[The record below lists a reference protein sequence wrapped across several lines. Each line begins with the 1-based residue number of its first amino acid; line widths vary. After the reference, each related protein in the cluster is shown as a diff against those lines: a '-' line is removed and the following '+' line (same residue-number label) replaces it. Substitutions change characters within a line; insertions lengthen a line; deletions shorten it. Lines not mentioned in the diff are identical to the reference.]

1 MDDLQKQI
9 LNKILADFDAVASSA
24 MMELTNGAERF
35 TKSHGEWTISFD
47 AERFSLDDE
56 DDEDCSEPLSREVE
70 SREVESMQRT
80 IDSQMD
86 EWNRRIE
93 GYRSRN

>member
-9 LNKILADFDAVASSA
+9 LNKILADFDVVAASA
-24 MMELTNGAERF
+24 MMELSNGAERF
-35 TKSHGEWTISFD
+35 TKTHGEWTIAFD
-47 AERFSLDDE
+47 ADRFSLDEDE
-56 DDEDCSEPLSREVE
+56 DGEDCSEPP
-70 SREVESMQRT
+70 SREVESMQRA

-93 GYRSRN
+93 GYHSKN